1 MNREL
6 SANSNNGEI
15 MKSILKIIL
24 AVVFLSIST
33 PAFSQGEDPAN
44 GMALPDSL
52 TLDASIQKAL
62 QSNPDILQAA
72 HSIDV
77 YKTGV
82 EVSKSSYYPDAS
94 ADLTYAR
101 LGPKSS
107 ISFGGAGFQLYP
119 LNAWDEHVGVE
130 GTIYDFDK
138 RSKSVDLS
146 ASQVTTA
153 EDRLELAKSGLSY
166 RTIQTFYA
174 ILFLERSIQVQNEE
188 IKNLNDHLLMTQKKV
203 QAGTATDFDVLTTQV
218 RVAAAQN
225 AKINLE
231 NNLENTKVVFR
242 RLLGLAPDSPVD
254 LSGDFV
260 EQPVVLNTDSLVSQA
275 LTNRVEMKVADD
287 QLNSAHMQYEVAS
300 ATNNPK
306 LNGSLMW
313 GLKNGLFPNQDA
325 LRGNFV
331 AGVQLA
337 IPLFDGFREKNLKE
351 QANAGIRVSEDNKSG
366 VAEQIK
372 SDVQKGISDVRS
384 SLDRLRTTEITVE
397 QAKSAVQ
404 QARLRYQAGTVTN
417 LDLLDA
423 ETSLSQAELMQIQA
437 LYQFVVSR
445 YELDQAVGTKVW

>member
-1 MNREL
+1 MESYFSKDARFCV
-6 SANSNNGEI
+6 STFVV
-15 MKSILKIIL
+15 SILSL
-24 AVVFLSIST
+24 VFFSTLS
-33 PAFSQGEDPAN
+33 FSQTMTPSG
-44 GMALPDSL
+44 GTRDSL
-52 TLDASIQKAL
+52 TLEASIQTAL
-62 QSNPDILQAA
+62 KMNPDILQAA
-72 HSIDV
+72 HSIDI
-77 YKTGV
+77 YQSGV

-94 ADLTYAR
+94 ANLTYAR

-107 ISFGGAGFQLYP
+107 IAFGGAGFQLYP
-119 LNAWDEHVGVE
+119 LNAWDEHLGVE

-138 RSKSVDLS
+138 RSKSVDLA
-146 ASQVTTA
+146 ASRVTTA
-153 EDRLELAKSGLSY
+153 QDRLELAKSGLSY

-174 ILFLERSIQVQNEE
+174 ILFLEKSIQVQNEE
-188 IKNLNDHLLMTQKKV
+188 IKNLHDHLLMTQKKV
-203 QAGTATDFDVLTTQV
+203 QAGTATDFDALTTQV
-218 RVAAAQN
+218 RVAAAEN
-225 AKINLE
+225 TRINLE

-242 RLLGLAPDSPVD
+242 RLLGLPPDSPVN

-260 EQPVVLNTDSLVSQA
+260 EEPVVLNTDSLVSQA
-275 LTNRVEMKVADD
+275 MTDRIEMKVASD
-287 QLNSAHMQYEVAS
+287 QLNSAQMQYEVAS

-306 LNGSLMW
+306 LNASVMW

-331 AGVQLA
+331 AGVELA

-351 QANAGIRVSEDNKSG
+351 QANAGIHVSEDSKNG

-397 QAKSAVQ
+397 QAKSAVE
-404 QARLRYQAGTVTN
+404 QARVRYQAGTVTN